1 PMTFYMQNPLVLNP
15 EYSPLPYAFADA
27 ALLHALF
34 ALTSLYR
41 DLSVGTKI
49 TPLCLMHK
57 GEMLRIINERITKT
71 PLQLSDG
78 TIGAVTALATF
89 DASHLYQ
96 FAGRALTS
104 VSSYWMADYKTLV
117 GIFEGFNAWLFKEVA
132 YRWLE
137 KKPGRFVEHH
147 YCKGPYA
154 GQISAPL
161 PSPTRNHGL
170 LY

>member
-1 PMTFYMQNPLVLNP
+1 MTFYMQNPLVLNP

-89 DASHLYQ
+89 DASHSVNLL
-96 FAGRALTS
+96 GRALTS
-104 VSSYWMADYKTLV
+104 VISYWMADYKTLV
-117 GIFEGFNAWLFKEVA
+117 GIFEGFNAWWFKEVA
-132 YRWLE
+132 YKLLE
-137 KKPGRFVEHH
+137 KKPGRFVEHR
-147 YCKGPYA
+147 YCKGLYA
-154 GQISAPL
+154 GKNLKPAP
-161 PSPTRNHGL
+161 T
-170 LY
+170 